1 MELRVYGTV
10 WGLLESEGKNVEDR
24 SLFAR
29 MKNRGEVFEVELVVD
44 GEERGKTYMK
54 AKDIEDMYI
63 MSLLEKGERLKL
75 CIEAMRVEYEK
86 RCMEKKELLEQ
97 IKWNSAN
104 GVKKEKAVSLYDDN
118 RESKI
123 VVWE

>member
-1 MELRVYGTV
+1 M
-10 WGLLESEGKNVEDR
+10 
-24 SLFAR
+24 
-29 MKNRGEVFEVELVVD
+29 
-44 GEERGKTYMK
+44 
-54 AKDIEDMYI
+54 
-63 MSLLEKGERLKL
+63 ERLKL

-97 IKWNSAN
+97 IKWNGAN

-123 VVWE
+123 AV

>member
-1 MELRVYGTV
+1 MELKVYGTV

-86 RCMEKKELLEQ
+86 RCMEKKELLDQ
-97 IKWNSAN
+97 IKWNGAN

>member
-1 MELRVYGTV
+1 MELKVYGTV
-10 WGLLESEGKNVEDR
+10 WGLLGSEGKNVEDR

-54 AKDIEDMYI
+54 AKDIEEMYI

-86 RCMEKKELLEQ
+86 RCMENKELLEQ
-97 IKWNSAN
+97 IKKWD
-104 GVKKEKAVSLYDDN
+104 VKKEEKVVSLYDDN

-123 VVWE
+123 AVGE

>member
-97 IKWNSAN
+97 IKWNGVN
-104 GVKKEKAVSLYDDN
+104 GVKKENAVSLYDDN